1 MKLTPDLTAV
11 AYQYGLFRKSQ
22 LTETMYNVLFVDI
35 GATKTTL
42 SLIGFSNKDTQVM
55 DYD

>member
-22 LTETMYNVLFVDI
+22 LTEIMYNVLFVDI